1 MLSTHLIDLAG
12 YAAAALVFL
21 TFSMKTLM
29 ALRLVAIASNVAFLL
44 YGYLVGLVP
53 ILILH
58 GLLLP
63 LNLYRAWEH
72 RELLGRIKQALN
84 SPPSIDF
91 MLPHMKSQT
100 VEDGE
105 IVFKMGDMAD
115 RLFYVARGRLKIQE
129 IDRFLEAGA
138 LVGEIGLFTEDR
150 ERTATVIAVEPTQL
164 LWIGHDDVLTL
175 CQKHP
180 EFALVL
186 MRLVAARLA
195 ENQSVLRKRLSEVEA
210 SR

>member
-1 MLSTHLIDLAG
+1 MLSIHLIDLAG

-29 ALRLVAIASNVAFLL
+29 ALRVVAIASNIAFLL

-72 RELLGRIKQALN
+72 RQLLARIKQALN
-84 SPPSIDF
+84 SAPSVDF
-91 MLPHMKSQT
+91 MLPHMKSLSVDEGDVIFQ
-100 VEDGE
+100 
-105 IVFKMGDMAD
+105 MGDTAD
-115 RLFYVARGRLKIQE
+115 KLFYVAKGRLQIKE
-129 IDRFLEAGA
+129 VDRFLEAGS
-138 LVGEIGLFTEDR
+138 LVGEIGLFTEER
-150 ERTATVIAVEPTQL
+150 VRTATAIAIKPTQL

-195 ENQSVLRKRLSEVEA
+195 ENQSELRKRLLEA
-210 SR
+210 EAG